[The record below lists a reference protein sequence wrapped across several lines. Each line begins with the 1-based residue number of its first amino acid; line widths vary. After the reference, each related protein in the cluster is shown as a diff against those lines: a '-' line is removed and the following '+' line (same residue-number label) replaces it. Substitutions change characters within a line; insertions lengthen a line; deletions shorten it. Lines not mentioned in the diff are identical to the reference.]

1 MINILTAD
9 QKIKMYLDYA
19 NNFLSIEKFAEHYGI
34 GEILATDIIFQ
45 GRQENNN
52 LN

>member
-1 MINILTAD
+1 MLNILTAD
-9 QKIKMYLDYA
+9 QKEKMYLDYF
-19 NNFLSIEKFAEHYGI
+19 NNYLTVEKFAEHYGI

-45 GRQENNN
+45 GREANNN

>member
-1 MINILTAD
+1 MLQLLTSE

-19 NNFLSIEKFAEHYGI
+19 NNFLTVEKFAEHYGI